1 VSVDSLF
8 DIDSDETVDRVLN
21 VCKIWIDR
29 YFEDFQQDRTLLT
42 KLVEFVDKS
51 MLPNE
56 KMARAGENMKAQI
69 ANKLSTKEEKKNY
82 MFDQQPP
89 GISSLLFIF
98 TYPVIHLLPFQFL
111 SQPLLTLKL
120 KNV

>member
-69 ANKLSTKEEKKNY
+69 ANKLSTT
-82 MFDQQPP
+82 
-89 GISSLLFIF
+89 SRHLF
-98 TYPVIHLLPFQFL
+98 TPLYIHLPCHTFTAL
-111 SQPLLTLKL
+111 SVFITTSF
-120 KNV
+120 NFET